1 MAFTV
6 VRNCPSC
13 GKGNRIPASHLADA
27 GRCGA
32 CKSALPALDEPL
44 DVDDNAFSQIVAES
58 TVPILTDFWAAW
70 CGPCRMAAPEVHLLA
85 REMAGRALV
94 LKVNTEE
101 SPQAAAR
108 FGVQS
113 IPNFV
118 VLRGGRLVFQQAGL
132 VPRAEMRRWLEA
144 AQGSNEPNR

>member
-1 MAFTV
+1 MAFSI

-13 GKGNRIPASHLADA
+13 GKGNRIPANHLSDT
-27 GRCGA
+27 GRCGV
-32 CKSALPALDEPL
+32 CKTALPPVDEPL
-44 DVDDNAFSQIVAES
+44 DVDENGFSQIVAES
-58 TVPILTDFWAAW
+58 KVPILTDFWAAW

-94 LKVNTEE
+94 LKVNTED
-101 SPQAAAR
+101 SPQVAAR

-118 VLRGGRLVFQQAGL
+118 VLRGGRPVFQQAGL

-144 AQGSNEPNR
+144 AQG